1 MRYKRAIHA
10 SKWRSKVKKIRRIGL
25 ITQAFGDQLPK
36 LKTGIHAYAKKHGG
50 WRLIETSR
58 MDLRHIRSIAEDVEG
73 VIVHVSDKRY
83 ARLIASTGVPCVN
96 VSGSLRDDAC
106 LPTIRSD
113 DRLVGQQA
121 AEYFLQRGYR
131 HFAFLGSSLGPTP
144 KRRQAAFTGKVHQA
158 GFEVASFSMPR
169 TLDIPKIRRE
179 IGRWLSRL
187 PKPLALMA
195 STDTMGANAL
205 DACAEFDLSV
215 PQAVAVLS
223 VGNVS
228 TISRYCYPPLSS
240 MSVNIAHRGYAA
252 AQMLDKLVA
261 GQPPEN
267 PLLLLP
273 PGRIITRQSS
283 DSLATTDGPL
293 SAALRFI
300 YERACD
306 PIGVSD
312 VVDAVG
318 INRRSLERKFQETL
332 GTSPY
337 HEIRRIRMERAQRLL
352 AETSLT
358 IAEIA
363 SISGM
368 GNADN
373 LWDNFILLL
382 KQSPSAYRESVRR
395 PQG

>member
-1 MRYKRAIHA
+1 M
-10 SKWRSKVKKIRRIGL
+10 KKIRRIGL
-25 ITQAFGDQLPK
+25 VTQAFGDQLPK
-36 LKTGIHAYAKKHGG
+36 LKTGIHAYAKKHGC

-58 MDLRHIRSIAEDVEG
+58 MDLLHIRSIAQDVEG
-73 VIVHVSDKRY
+73 LIAHVSDKRY

-96 VSGSLRDDAC
+96 VSGSLRDAS
-106 LPTIRSD
+106 LPTVRSD

-121 AEYFLQRGYR
+121 ADYFLQRGYR
-131 HFAFLGSSLGPTP
+131 HFAFLGSSLGPAP
-144 KRRQAAFTGKVHQA
+144 KRRQAAFTTKIHQA
-158 GFEVASFSMPR
+158 GFDVAVFSMPR

-179 IGRWLSRL
+179 IGRWLTRL
-187 PKPLALMA
+187 PKPLALMT

-223 VGNVS
+223 VGNIP

-252 AQMLDKLVA
+252 AQMLDNLIA
-261 GQPPEN
+261 GRPPEN

-283 DSLATTDGPL
+283 DSLAITDSPL
-293 SAALRFI
+293 AAALRFI

-306 PIGVSD
+306 LISVTD

-318 INRRSLERKFQETL
+318 INRRALERKFQDTL

-352 AETSLT
+352 AETNLT

-373 LWDNFILLL
+373 LWDNFTLLL
-382 KQSPSAYRESVRR
+382 KQSPSCYRESIRHA
-395 PQG
+395 QG

>member
-1 MRYKRAIHA
+1 MK
-10 SKWRSKVKKIRRIGL
+10 KVRRIGL
-25 ITQAFGDQLPK
+25 IVQAFGDQLPK
-36 LKTGIHAYAKKHGG
+36 LKMGIHAYAKKHGC

-73 VIVHVSDKRY
+73 VIAHVSDKRY

-96 VSGSLRDDAC
+96 VSGSLRDAC
-106 LPTIRSD
+106 LPTVRSD

-144 KRRQAAFTGKVHQA
+144 KRRQAAFTSKVHQA
-158 GFEVASFSMPR
+158 GFDVATFSMPR

-187 PKPLALMA
+187 PKPLALMT

-205 DACAEFDLSV
+205 DACVEFDLCV
-215 PQAVAVLS
+215 PQAVSVVS
-223 VGNVS
+223 VGNIP

-252 AQMLDKLVA
+252 AQMLDKLIA
-261 GQPPEN
+261 GQPVEN
-267 PLLLLP
+267 RLVLLP
-273 PGRIITRQSS
+273 PGRIMTRQSS
-283 DSLATTDGPL
+283 DSLAITDGPL

-306 PIGVSD
+306 PISVGD

-318 INRRSLERKFQETL
+318 INRRSLERRFQETL
-332 GTSPY
+332 GTSPH

-358 IAEIA
+358 VAEIA
-363 SISGM
+363 SICGM
-368 GNADN
+368 GNADS
-373 LWDNFILLL
+373 LWDNFTLLL
-382 KQSPSAYRESVRR
+382 KQSPSAYRESVRH